1 MAITVQ
7 PITPDFAAEVGDVVL
22 GKPLAADDLAAIRAA
37 FTKYAVLVFPDQ
49 EFDDESQLDFA
60 RHFGPLE
67 TTVFKA
73 RKDHKLRLHEN
84 MADVGNLDAENR
96 ILETN
101 DRQRLYNLGN
111 RLWHTDSSFKRLP
124 AYCSMLHA
132 RSIPPI
138 GGQTEFA
145 DMRAAYD
152 ALPEATK
159 RRIAGL
165 VAEHSIMT
173 SRAKLGFADFDET
186 EREEFKPVPQVLVR
200 RLQDSG
206 RMSLYIASHAGAIRG
221 MADAEAKKLLDEL
234 TAHATQRQFVYSPSL
249 AGEGPGDLGRPLHHA
264 SRHGVRRPAL
274 RPRHAPR
281 HGLGRGA
288 DLRADG
294 PGRRRRMTPAAFA
307 KIALSLDGAIEG
319 AHGGH
324 ADFRAGGK
332 VFATLGYPG
341 KDWGMVK
348 LAPEQQQMLVA
359 AEPAMFVPVKGT
371 WGLRGATS
379 VRLAEVDA
387 RTMRSALTMAWQNVT
402 APKPKKARRAAA

>member
-7 PITPDFAAEVGDVVL
+7 PVTESFAAEIGDVDL
-22 GKPLAADDLAAIRAA
+22 ARPIAADDLAAIRAA
-37 FTKYAVLVFPDQ
+37 FTRFAVLVFPDQ
-49 EFDDESQLDFA
+49 HFDDESQLAFA

-111 RLWHTDSSFKRLP
+111 RLWHTDSSFKRVP

-173 SRAKLGFADFDET
+173 SRAKLGFADFDES
-186 EREEFKPVPQVLVR
+186 ERAAFAPVPQVLVR

-206 RMSLYIASHAGAIRG
+206 RTSLYIASHAGAIRG
-221 MADAEAKKLLDEL
+221 MADGEARALLDEL
-234 TAHATQRQFVYSPSL
+234 TRHATQRQFVYGHRWRVHDLVIWDNRCTLHRGMDFDDQRYARDMRRATVADVAPTCEQMGL
-249 AGEGPGDLGRPLHHA
+249 A
-264 SRHGVRRPAL
+264 
-274 RPRHAPR
+274 
-281 HGLGRGA
+281 
-288 DLRADG
+288 
-294 PGRRRRMTPAAFA
+294 
-307 KIALSLDGAIEG
+307 
-319 AHGGH
+319 
-324 ADFRAGGK
+324 
-332 VFATLGYPG
+332 
-341 KDWGMVK
+341 
-348 LAPEQQQMLVA
+348 VA
-359 AEPAMFVPVKGT
+359 AE
-371 WGLRGATS
+371 
-379 VRLAEVDA
+379 
-387 RTMRSALTMAWQNVT
+387 
-402 APKPKKARRAAA
+402 

>member
-7 PITPDFAAEVGDVVL
+7 PVTSNFVAEVGDVAL
-22 GKPLAADDLAAIRAA
+22 GKPLAPEDLAAIRAA

-60 RHFGPLE
+60 RNFGPLE

-96 ILETN
+96 ILRSD

-152 ALPEATK
+152 ALPEATREK
-159 RRIAGL
+159 LAGL
-165 VAEHSIMT
+165 VAEHSIMH
-173 SRAKLGFADFDET
+173 SRAKLGFSDFDEN
-186 EREEFKPVPQVLVR
+186 EKKAFAPVPQVLVR

-206 RMSLYIASHAGAIRG
+206 RMSLYIASHIGAIRG
-221 MADAEAKKLLDEL
+221 MPDAEAKQLVEEL
-234 TAHATQRQFVYSPSL
+234 TRHATQPQFVYSHRWRVKDLVMWDDRCTLHRGTDFDDQRYARDMRRATVSDVAPTCEQMGL
-249 AGEGPGDLGRPLHHA
+249 A
-264 SRHGVRRPAL
+264 
-274 RPRHAPR
+274 
-281 HGLGRGA
+281 
-288 DLRADG
+288 
-294 PGRRRRMTPAAFA
+294 
-307 KIALSLDGAIEG
+307 
-319 AHGGH
+319 
-324 ADFRAGGK
+324 
-332 VFATLGYPG
+332 
-341 KDWGMVK
+341 
-348 LAPEQQQMLVA
+348 VA
-359 AEPAMFVPVKGT
+359 AE
-371 WGLRGATS
+371 
-379 VRLAEVDA
+379 
-387 RTMRSALTMAWQNVT
+387 
-402 APKPKKARRAAA
+402 

>member
-7 PITPDFAAEVGDVVL
+7 PVTPTFVAEVGDVAL
-22 GKPLAADDLAAIRAA
+22 GKPLAPEDLAAIRAA

-60 RHFGPLE
+60 RNFGPLE

-96 ILETN
+96 ILRSN

-152 ALPEATK
+152 ALPEATRQK
-159 RRIAGL
+159 LAGL
-165 VAEHSIMT
+165 VAEHSIMH
-173 SRAKLGFADFDET
+173 SRAKLGFADFDEN
-186 EREEFKPVPQVLVR
+186 ERKAFAPVPQVLVR

-206 RMSLYIASHAGAIRG
+206 RMSLYMASHIGAIRG
-221 MADAEAKKLLDEL
+221 IPDAEAKQLVDEL
-234 TAHATQRQFVYSPSL
+234 TRHATQPQFVYSHRWRVKDLVMWDDRCTLHRGTDFDDQRYARDMRRATVSDVAPTCEQMGL
-249 AGEGPGDLGRPLHHA
+249 A
-264 SRHGVRRPAL
+264 
-274 RPRHAPR
+274 
-281 HGLGRGA
+281 
-288 DLRADG
+288 
-294 PGRRRRMTPAAFA
+294 
-307 KIALSLDGAIEG
+307 
-319 AHGGH
+319 
-324 ADFRAGGK
+324 
-332 VFATLGYPG
+332 
-341 KDWGMVK
+341 
-348 LAPEQQQMLVA
+348 VA
-359 AEPAMFVPVKGT
+359 AE
-371 WGLRGATS
+371 
-379 VRLAEVDA
+379 
-387 RTMRSALTMAWQNVT
+387 
-402 APKPKKARRAAA
+402 

>member
-1 MAITVQ
+1 VAITVQ
-7 PITPDFAAEVGDVVL
+7 PITPNFAAEVGDVVL
-22 GKPLAADDLAAIRAA
+22 GGPLSAEDLAAIRAA

-49 EFDDESQLDFA
+49 EFDDESQLAFA

-96 ILETN
+96 ILSAD

-132 RSIPPI
+132 RSIPPL

-152 ALPEATK
+152 ALPEATQ

-173 SRAKLGFADFDET
+173 SRAKLGFSDFDDS
-186 EREEFKPVPQVLVR
+186 EREAFRPVPQVLVR

-221 MADAEAKKLLDEL
+221 MADEEAKKLLEEL
-234 TAHATQRQFVYSPSL
+234 TDHATQRQFIYSHRWRVKDLVIWDDRCTMHRGLDFDDQRYQRDMRRATVSDVAPTCEQMGL
-249 AGEGPGDLGRPLHHA
+249 A
-264 SRHGVRRPAL
+264 
-274 RPRHAPR
+274 
-281 HGLGRGA
+281 
-288 DLRADG
+288 
-294 PGRRRRMTPAAFA
+294 
-307 KIALSLDGAIEG
+307 
-319 AHGGH
+319 
-324 ADFRAGGK
+324 
-332 VFATLGYPG
+332 
-341 KDWGMVK
+341 
-348 LAPEQQQMLVA
+348 VA
-359 AEPAMFVPVKGT
+359 AE
-371 WGLRGATS
+371 
-379 VRLAEVDA
+379 
-387 RTMRSALTMAWQNVT
+387 
-402 APKPKKARRAAA
+402 

>member
-1 MAITVQ
+1 VTITVH

-138 GGQTEFA
+138 GGHTEFA
-145 DMRAAYD
+145 DLRAAYD

-165 VAEHSIMT
+165 V
-173 SRAKLGFADFDET
+173 T

-221 MADAEAKKLLDEL
+221 MADAEAKKLLEEL
-234 TAHATQRQFVYSPSL
+234 TAHATQRQFVYSHRWRVKDLVIWDDRCTMHRGMEFDDQRFARDMRRATVSDVAPTCEQMGL
-249 AGEGPGDLGRPLHHA
+249 A
-264 SRHGVRRPAL
+264 
-274 RPRHAPR
+274 
-281 HGLGRGA
+281 
-288 DLRADG
+288 
-294 PGRRRRMTPAAFA
+294 
-307 KIALSLDGAIEG
+307 
-319 AHGGH
+319 
-324 ADFRAGGK
+324 
-332 VFATLGYPG
+332 
-341 KDWGMVK
+341 
-348 LAPEQQQMLVA
+348 VA
-359 AEPAMFVPVKGT
+359 AE
-371 WGLRGATS
+371 
-379 VRLAEVDA
+379 
-387 RTMRSALTMAWQNVT
+387 
-402 APKPKKARRAAA
+402 